1 MKINCCM
8 RMATCLRQ
16 TDLTTILFLYF
27 SKKTVTVCDLPNFQ
41 LINIQKAA
49 TSKML
54 LIHHQAQIFKI
65 FKN

>member
-1 MKINCCM
+1 
-8 RMATCLRQ
+8 MATCLRQ
-16 TDLTTILFLYF
+16 TDLTTILFPYF
-27 SKKTVTVCDLPNFQ
+27 SKKTVTVCHLPNFQ